1 MANAKSKTTLQDTF
15 KISIG
20 VVGAL
25 AGVLLIVVLLG
36 LALKYTLVEPSV
48 AGGLTDQ
55 QRYDLLAKAHA
66 EDEQLTTTYGW
77 MDKSKGIVRLPV
89 EVAMQKLIEERKQ

>member
-1 MANAKSKTTLQDTF
+1 MSNARNKPTLQDAF
-15 KISIG
+15 KIG
-20 VVGAL
+20 LGTAGAL

-36 LALKYTLVEPSV
+36 LALKYTFIEPSV

-55 QRYDLLAKAHA
+55 QRYDLLAKARA
-66 EDEQLTTTYGW
+66 DDERLTTTYGW

-89 EVAMQKLIEERKQ
+89 DVAMHKLIEERKQ